1 MTVKA
6 AIAAVCRVLAGAG
19 VGALSPEAFRQ
30 AKFDRDEVTADF
42 WKLLYCL
49 LKLVSENKNCAVT
62 DLGHQIEYVK
72 AAVCYY
78 GYGFL
83 DFYQLPA
90 DGSRGSRDLLLVF
103 SWLLLKIHLFEK
115 LLERQR
121 LRVEDQVSL
130 CTCRQAA
137 AVKPT
142 DKSDSP
148 AGEHAVGMDVRY
160 LQWLQGKLRFR
171 WKSLHSAQQER
182 CATLHK
188 IHLYTRGCRSG
199 QSFSHLFATETR
211 LIRDPERCSEFVQ
224 LLERENMRLE
234 AYLEWKQLE
243 PLFWQ
248 WMESVLAAKLQDT
261 QNPRDENSIAATAHS
276 PALSGDHVDR
286 VTFKEMDHL
295 SSEILKLQMKL
306 QDGQKTKIKTTEDKE
321 RAVRSH
327 TGWDEFVCPTQCDVE
342 KKLGVLHARIS
353 HRRRQHGHA
362 RLALRDD
369 SSAKS
374 TKFSAAK
381 PDIGC
386 LTALEVITQLR
397 TEEAALKRELQEM
410 QQLCKESLGEVVEKL
425 DGVICMPPL

>member
-6 AIAAVCRVLAGAG
+6 AIAAVCRVLAGAGAG

-103 SWLLLKIHLFEK
+103 SWLLQKIHLFEK

-130 CTCRQAA
+130 C
-137 AVKPT
+137 
-142 DKSDSP
+142 
-148 AGEHAVGMDVRY
+148 M
-160 LQWLQGKLRFR
+160 
-171 WKSLHSAQQER
+171 
-182 CATLHK
+182 

-199 QSFSHLFATETR
+199 QSYSHLFATETR

-224 LLERENMRLE
+224 LLERENMWLE
-234 AYLEWKQLE
+234 AYLEWRQLE

-321 RAVRSH
+321 REVRSH

-353 HRRRQHGHA
+353 HRWRQHGHA
-362 RLALRDD
+362 RLALRDN

-374 TKFSAAK
+374 TKFSPAK

-386 LTALEVITQLR
+386 LTALEVTTQLR

>member
-30 AKFDRDEVTADF
+30 AKFDRDEVTTDF

-115 LLERQR
+115 LLEQQR

-137 AVKPT
+137 AVRPT

-188 IHLYTRGCRSG
+188 
-199 QSFSHLFATETR
+199 
-211 LIRDPERCSEFVQ
+211 FVQ

-234 AYLEWKQLE
+234 AYLEWRQLE

-276 PALSGDHVDR
+276 PALSGDHIDC

-321 RAVRSH
+321 REVRSH

-342 KKLGVLHARIS
+342 KKLGVLHATIS

>member
-6 AIAAVCRVLAGAG
+6 AIAAVCRVLAGAGAG

-103 SWLLLKIHLFEK
+103 SWLLQKIHLFEK

-130 CTCRQAA
+130 CMCRQAA
-137 AVKPT
+137 AVRPT
-142 DKSDSP
+142 EKSDSP

-188 IHLYTRGCRSG
+188 
-199 QSFSHLFATETR
+199 
-211 LIRDPERCSEFVQ
+211 FVQ
-224 LLERENMRLE
+224 LLERENMWLE
-234 AYLEWKQLE
+234 AYLEWRQLE

-321 RAVRSH
+321 REVRSH

-353 HRRRQHGHA
+353 HRWRQHGHA
-362 RLALRDD
+362 RLALRDN

-374 TKFSAAK
+374 TKFSPAK

-386 LTALEVITQLR
+386 LTALEVTTQLR